1 MCWSATADL
10 VARTGI
16 AAVGAAAVAVTLHR
30 RRARDL
36 PLAALP
42 LLLGAHQIVESA
54 VWHSGGGAG
63 PATTAWA
70 VIALP
75 VLALWVPCGVL
86 LAAPPENRR
95 RLLVPAAAV
104 GAATAAAL
112 ALRLAGGTVTAEV
125 RRHTV
130 GYAVDLPYAPLL
142 IAAYLVATVGAL
154 LLAADRALR
163 TLGLLVAG
171 GAVVCA
177 LLWNTAFVSTWCA
190 VAAVA
195 SVTLLAWTVRG
206 PRSPAASAARPAEV
220 PAVRSWVPGAPHGPS
235 PPRVRPALVRSHRK
249 VPRVSLEHGGHVPR
263 GRKHGEHCTG
273 IRDIRRGVAQ
283 RLLEGGRRR
292 GLPRP
297 EQVV

>member
-10 VARTGI
+10 MAGTGI
-16 AAVGAAAVAVTLHR
+16 AAVGAAAVAVTVHR

-86 LAAPPENRR
+86 LAAPPAHRR
-95 RLLVPAAAV
+95 RLLVPAAV

-112 ALRLAGGTVTAEV
+112 ALRLAGGTVTADV

-195 SVTLLAWTVRG
+195 SVTLLAW
-206 PRSPAASAARPAEV
+206 
-220 PAVRSWVPGAPHGPS
+220 AVRRPPVAGPERRAAP
-235 PPRVRPALVRSHRK
+235 
-249 VPRVSLEHGGHVPR
+249 
-263 GRKHGEHCTG
+263 
-273 IRDIRRGVAQ
+273 
-283 RLLEGGRRR
+283 
-292 GLPRP
+292 
-297 EQVV
+297 